1 MYSKAFMKFLF
12 EYQKDDLKKDE
23 EPKKIKLKSGGN
35 GKLAEVFV
43 TNDKS

>member
-1 MYSKAFMKFLF
+1 MYSQAFMKFLF
-12 EYQKDDLKKDE
+12 EYQKDDFKNEE
-23 EPKKIKLKSGGN
+23 EPKKIELKSGRK